1 MEDLSHRLK
10 QKRAELNL
18 TQAQLAEM
26 VGVKQQ
32 SIQLIESGK
41 TQRPRL
47 LFELA
52 NALKC
57 DAAWLL
63 YGKSG
68 PHAA

>member
-1 MEDLSHRLK
+1 MDDLSHRLK

-47 LFELA
+47 LFEIA
-52 NALKC
+52 HALKC

-68 PHAA
+68 HKAA